1 MTGAE
6 KVLYDNR
13 FMLNDIELCLGQEE
27 ILAQLAEECGELTQ
41 AALKMRRVLTG
52 KNMTPVS
59 WEKASADLNEE
70 MADVILLIAMVGIDE
85 EKVAETINR
94 KVKRWYGRLDL

>member
-41 AALKMRRVLTG
+41 AALKMRRVLNG

-59 WEKASADLNEE
+59 MEQASADLNEE
-70 MADVILLIAMVGIDE
+70 MADVILLFGMVGFDE
-85 EKVAETINR
+85 EKIAEVINR